1 MREEEKTYPVLKV
14 DLDAVRTN
22 ARVVCE
28 LCAGKGIEVAGVI
41 KFSDGDLAIAEA
53 YSSGGCRQIASSRT
67 VHLKRIKEEMPQIR
81 TMLIRIPM
89 LSETEEVAQYCDIS
103 LNSEESVLDRLN
115 EEAAKYDK
123 IHDVILMLDVGD
135 RREGIMGSDRLTEL
149 AVKVENEM
157 EHLHL
162 LGVGSSFACASG
174 VLPDWDNLS
183 ELAACAEQVEEAI
196 GRELEI
202 VSGGSSITLTLL
214 TADKPVPQK
223 INHLRIGGA
232 IANPMGIRKN
242 RGVVIEGARE
252 DAFEIAAEIVEIADK
267 PSAPA
272 GARKNWAG
280 QTIECEDRGIRRR
293 ALVALGSQ
301 DIGDPKQLIPLD
313 EGMEI
318 VGGSSD
324 HTIVDVTECGKELLP
339 GDTISFRAFYMPL
352 LYCFATRH
360 VNIVHQ
366 GVSTVG

>member
-1 MREEEKTYPVLKV
+1 MREEKKTYPVLKV
-14 DLDAVRTN
+14 DLDAIRTN

-89 LSETEEVAQYCDIS
+89 LSETEGVVRYCDIS
-103 LNSEESVLDRLN
+103 LNSE
-115 EEAAKYDK
+115 
-123 IHDVILMLDVGD
+123 
-135 RREGIMGSDRLTEL
+135 
-149 AVKVENEM
+149 
-157 EHLHL
+157 
-162 LGVGSSFACASG
+162 
-174 VLPDWDNLS
+174 
-183 ELAACAEQVEEAI
+183 
-196 GRELEI
+196 
-202 VSGGSSITLTLL
+202 
-214 TADKPVPQK
+214 
-223 INHLRIGGA
+223 
-232 IANPMGIRKN
+232 
-242 RGVVIEGARE
+242 
-252 DAFEIAAEIVEIADK
+252 EIVEIADK

-280 QTIECEDRGIRRR
+280 HMIECEDRGIRRR

-324 HTIVDVTECGKELLP
+324 HTIIDVTECGKELIP
-339 GDTISFRAFYMPL
+339 GDTIHFRAFYMPL

-366 GVSTVG
+366 GV